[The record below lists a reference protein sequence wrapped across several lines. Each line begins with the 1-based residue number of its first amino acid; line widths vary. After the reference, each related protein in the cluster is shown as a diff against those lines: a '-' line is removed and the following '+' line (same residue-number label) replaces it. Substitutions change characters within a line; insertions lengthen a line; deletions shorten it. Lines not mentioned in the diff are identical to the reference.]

1 MLPWSES
8 RCSLLKRSHQTR
20 YINIQKKK
28 IEEKNVW
35 FFVGSDGICAH
46 NLHVT
51 GSAGQIT
58 AKLLQITSII
68 KHSGQD
74 LLKELYWS
82 TFPQFPTLYFI
93 VELMFSFIK
102 SWKTSCTFE
111 PFCYTPKLA
120 RKMSLHSIW
129 STFFV
134 NFLSAKWN
142 NLGPIWDISTLDL
155 AKIIKLHSLP
165 YEMNGLEKITPR

>member
-1 MLPWSES
+1 MFDF
-8 RCSLLKRSHQTR
+8 LLDPMG
-20 YINIQKKK
+20 
-28 IEEKNVW
+28 
-35 FFVGSDGICAH
+35 FVPTISMWQAVQAKSPPNYC
-46 NLHVT
+46 
-51 GSAGQIT
+51 
-58 AKLLQITSII
+58 KLLQITSII

-102 SWKTSCTFE
+102 SWKTSRTFE

-120 RKMSLHSIW
+120 REMSLHSIW

-134 NFLSAKWN
+134 NFLNAKWD
-142 NLGPIWDISTLDL
+142 NLGPIWDISTIDL
-155 AKIIKLHSLP
+155 AEIIKLHSLP
-165 YEMNGLEKITPR
+165 YEINGLEGITPK